1 MPNPNRPYSKINFRS
16 RKEKDRRNIAAAQS
30 APYGGDVIIKSKQ
43 KIANP
48 ANKAQMLPR
57 GAQVS
62 FRNVNETVKN
72 PDATVPAKKYTTST
86 TIPAQKKFVA
96 GDYNPPGKPTVDRP
110 TTMALG
116 KQLKESPAK
125 TQARMDA
132 QKAEKPTYEYK
143 GKKEYSGRSEVI
155 PAKTVTQEK
164 TTPALTMK
172 GESYTVPKKQVI
184 TKSVVSRPDQ
194 GLTRKSTAKHVPWL
208 ADKKETKGLT
218 TKPNTGGKTTTIWKK
233 SPNKIKRN

>member
-16 RKEKDRRNIAAAQS
+16 RKEKDTRNIAAAKS
-30 APYGGDVIIKSKQ
+30 APYGGDVIIKSKR
-43 KIANP
+43 KIENP
-48 ANKAQMLPR
+48 ANKSQMLPR

-62 FRNVNETVKN
+62 FRNVNETVKK
-72 PDATVPAKKYTTST
+72 PDTAVPAKKYSVST

-116 KQLKESPAK
+116 KQLKESPSK
-125 TQARMDA
+125 TQTRMAA

-155 PAKTVTQEK
+155 PAKMVTQEK
-164 TTPALTMK
+164 KTPALTMK

-184 TKSVVSRPDQ
+184 TKTEVTPLDQ
-194 GLTRKSTAKHVPWL
+194 GLTRKNKRLHVPWL
-208 ADKKETKGLT
+208 SSKKETKGLT
-218 TKPNTGGKTTTIWKK
+218 AKPNTGGKTTTIWKK
-233 SPNKIKRN
+233 SNRIGRN